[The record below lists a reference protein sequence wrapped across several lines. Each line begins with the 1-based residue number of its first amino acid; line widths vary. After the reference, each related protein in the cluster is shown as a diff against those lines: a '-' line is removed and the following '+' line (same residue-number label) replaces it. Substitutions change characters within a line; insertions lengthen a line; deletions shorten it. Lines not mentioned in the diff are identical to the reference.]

1 MSIKSTNSEVAE
13 VLLIAEKSS
22 GNRKKLI
29 KTEHL
34 MIREMVQSAFD
45 ALCKI
50 LCDEEVI
57 HTAYGSTFILEKA

>member
-1 MSIKSTNSEVAE
+1 MEVVE

-50 LCDEEVI
+50 LCDEKVI